1 MRSSRFGIRCVA
13 LLALTACSGNNTGRC
28 VDRWRNIRPKLGH
41 GHGRA
46 DAKYAWAPLPRG
58 KQEAN
63 IGFTVSFSIGMDSA
77 NKDAA
82 WVLLTY
88 LTGSE
93 GMTVWTQGGVANPSR
108 KDVPAPAGKEV
119 LVKGSEQAR
128 PWSFIP
134 GFSRIVDAFNEAMS
148 AAVEAKSDDPTKI
161 VNDTK
166 AAIDQALRSHG

>member
-1 MRSSRFGIRCVA
+1 MGDDSCETSLGKGKVA
-13 LLALTACSGNNTGRC
+13 IIFEGGWLDSFMKSTYPN
-28 VDRWRNIRPKLGH
+28 
-41 GHGRA
+41 
-46 DAKYAWAPLPRG
+46 AKYAWAPLPRG

-166 AAIDQALRSHG
+166 AAIDQALRSHS